1 MNQEE
6 LRSYLEH
13 LIDAL
18 ENANQ
23 ALLRARLESLVTAFP
38 FNEYEYIITFLVD
51 RHVISFNEYEELRN
65 NYVSANRY
73 LELFSLAPRVFGQIW
88 GEKHVMD
95 IDRRFQKPDKNLDP
109 EYDGQYDLW
118 IEGRRVEVK
127 AARAIHTKKRG
138 NIASKALRWG
148 EEAPSWMNYQ
158 QLKLDICDVFVFIG
172 VWVDLII
179 YWVMA
184 NEEVKNNKYL
194 SHQHRGGIEYQ
205 IGIRDTNIHEFNSFK
220 VDAMA
225 LAHTVIAKAK
235 H

>member
-88 GEKHVMD
+88 G
-95 IDRRFQKPDKNLDP
+95 
-109 EYDGQYDLW
+109 
-118 IEGRRVEVK
+118 
-127 AARAIHTKKRG
+127 
-138 NIASKALRWG
+138 
-148 EEAPSWMNYQ
+148 
-158 QLKLDICDVFVFIG
+158 
-172 VWVDLII
+172 
-179 YWVMA
+179 
-184 NEEVKNNKYL
+184 
-194 SHQHRGGIEYQ
+194 
-205 IGIRDTNIHEFNSFK
+205 
-220 VDAMA
+220 
-225 LAHTVIAKAK
+225 
-235 H
+235 